1 MTKSQGWYALGVL
14 WLIFLNGIDE
24 TKASAGGAILASAA
38 LSLCLLYTS
47 DAADEGLGV
56 LHSWIL
62 DE

>member
-38 LSLCLLYTS
+38 LSLACFIRGFWTS
-47 DAADEGLGV
+47 NTP
-56 LHSWIL
+56 
-62 DE
+62 